1 MTFATATYWKDWSY
15 PYNGNDAL
23 TNESKPA
30 AKLNNENTDGTKLMS
45 KPVTGIAIHD
55 GLASFDFMG
64 GTTGIENVNGNGN
77 GNDNGNGN
85 GNGNV
90 NGSLAQAIYDMSGRL
105 VFNGNGNGN
114 RRGVYM
120 VRDRNGKV
128 KKVILR

>member
-1 MTFATATYWKDWSY
+1 
-15 PYNGNDAL
+15 
-23 TNESKPA
+23 
-30 AKLNNENTDGTKLMS
+30 MS

-64 GTTGIENVNGNGN
+64 GTTGIENVNVN
-77 GNDNGNGN
+77 GNDNGN

-90 NGSLAQAIYDMSGRL
+90 NGSLAQAVYDMSGRL

-114 RRGVYM
+114 VNGNGKCRGVYM